1 MKLYSETV
9 LISKYT
15 VGIILSAPL
24 YFLSSPLMS
33 FSILHLHFIY
43 LIERSLWAGAAG
55 LHSPLEVGMMSI
67 RDANNRMH
75 FASDTA

>member
-15 VGIILSAPL
+15 IGTILSAPL

-33 FSILHLHFIY
+33 FSILHLHLSH
-43 LIERSLWAGAAG
+43 LIEWSLWSGAVG
-55 LHSPLEVGMMSI
+55 LHFPLEVGMTSV
-67 RDANNRMH
+67 RDANRMH
-75 FASDTA
+75 FASDTG